1 MKFKPEDFYV
11 CDEVVD
17 GGECKKEH
25 EISLSD
31 KECAD
36 IANARLAEMLAE
48 APVVYWIQGKYER
61 FLCLSDRLAQGADT
75 HTGKLV
81 DIQKL
86 EDK

>member
-17 GGECKKEH
+17 GNKCTREH

-36 IANARLAEMLAE
+36 LANARLEQMLSE
-48 APVVYWIQGKYER
+48 APVVYADKRHAEIQNVWVPSKPGN
-61 FLCLSDRLAQGADT
+61 T
-75 HTGKLV
+75 HTARLV
-81 DIQKL
+81 DIK
-86 EDK
+86 EIK